1 MQSITNAEK
10 ALLAAFSPVH
20 LHLYLGGT
28 EIPAKL
34 GAVSLTA
41 AVGDR
46 EITCGN
52 AVAATLEL
60 QLDAAPL
67 VRILSTHDGKLL
79 STRDGKLLAA
89 RLLWSGVEGMALR
102 FTWDVDGETER
113 GLFAGTVE
121 TAKVSAGKAKLTAHD
136 ALFWAGSGP
145 FRAQQS
151 YQSDADAGTVLSS
164 IASGMGVSLE
174 SATASLAAGVTIS
187 GGFSSCGDQL
197 TLAEAAGYVAGILGG
212 NAAISRDGELTVRQ
226 FAPTDFSTEVYSGGG
241 QAENRDYTCGGVS
254 FRRSYTTRTVN
265 EDGTTSET
273 ESVRIY
279 TAGDGGISMDNP
291 LADQAAANRAL
302 AALAAATSRAGSYD
316 YPMGVQVEP
325 GDVITIRTMDG
336 DYSAAIV
343 SHRLDIDGGVRSSD
357 QAGGAPS
364 SGGAAGPLSRR
375 IEQLEAELLR
385 VKTLQAENAEIVS
398 AVIKNLFAEEILC
411 TNKFE
416 VDNSSWSL
424 VQNVYGFALSSK
436 QSTEEGF
443 MSPSSL
449 GVGDTVA
456 HLNGREECLISGGYE
471 VVLEAPAIYFS
482 VGAPRPLSDGG
493 LPLGLQN
500 YRWSN
505 IYTNA
510 VDIGGNPAVARQR
523 KTVTGTTSSSGYI
536 SLGLGSGY
544 RVLCVRRTDAGSIC
558 WPYWSTA
565 ASGWYAHLATT
576 AATPAVVENTSVTLE
591 VEYYAA
597 T

>member
-10 ALLAAFSPVH
+10 TLLAAFSPVH

-34 GAVSLTA
+34 GAFSLTA

-52 AVAATLEL
+52 AVAATVEL
-60 QLDAAPL
+60 QVDAAPL

-79 STRDGKLLAA
+79 STHDGKLLAA
-89 RLLWSGVEGMALR
+89 QLRWSGAEGMALR
-102 FTWDVDGETER
+102 ITWDVDGETEH
-113 GLFAGTVE
+113 GLFTGTVE

-145 FRAQQS
+145 FQAQSS
-151 YQSDADAGTVLSS
+151 YQSDADAGTVLSA
-164 IASGMGVSLE
+164 IAAGMGVSLE

-187 GGFSSCGDQL
+187 GGFSSCGDQI

-212 NAAISRDGELTVRQ
+212 NAAISRDGELTVRL
-226 FAPTDFSTEVYSGGG
+226 FSPADFSTEVYSGGG
-241 QAENRDYTCGGVS
+241 QAENRDYTPEGVS

-279 TAGDGGISMDNP
+279 TAGDGRISMDNP

-302 AALAAATSRAGSYD
+302 LALAAATSRAGSYD
-316 YPMGVQVEP
+316 YPMGIQVEP

-449 GVGDTVA
+449 GVGDTGA
-456 HLNGREECLISGGYE
+456 HLNGREECLISGGYD

-510 VDIGGNPAVARQR
+510 VDIGGNPAVARRR
-523 KTVTGTTSSSGYI
+523 KTVSGSTSSSGYI
-536 SLGLGSGY
+536 SLGLGSDY
-544 RVLCVRRTDAGSIC
+544 VVLSVRRTDAGSIC

-565 ASGWYAHLATT
+565 ANGWYAHLATT
-576 AATPAVVENTSVTLE
+576 GASPSVVASTAVTLD
-591 VEYYAA
+591 VEYYKK
-597 T
+597 